1 MKLREDAHKA
11 LDELDSR
18 SLAVVYD
25 LMRLILDTRSR
36 SEGSHNAMVD
46 FEGPV
51 GSRELVLK
59 MTASDKSNWA
69 EDIMAEREDRV

>member
-18 SLAVVYD
+18 SLAVVYE
-25 LMRLILDTRSR
+25 LMRLILDMRSR
-36 SEGSHNAMVD
+36 SEGPHNAIVD
-46 FEGPV
+46 LEGPIV
-51 GSRELVLK
+51 TREMVLK

-69 EDIMAEREDRV
+69 EDIMAEREERV